1 MTKAIRYDIGRFN
14 KTKITREGFLRTTG
28 RLTRTGI
35 FTYRLPD
42 GSTRKELRLD
52 EEVFKQDSIDSFN
65 HIPITNDH
73 PFPRRLVT
81 SKNAV
86 EHQKGHTL
94 GDARQDGDHL
104 VASLIVTDEATIND
118 IKNGKQ
124 ELSNGYTCNL
134 DFSPGSFK
142 GEKYD
147 AIQRDIVGNHVAII
161 SEGTARAGSSARLT
175 LDSVDDPD
183 SDFYLADIAVMDSED
198 SDDNIDSN
206 FDDKDEPNNN
216 SSNKDKK
223 MEGVDI
229 RIDGIVYKDVRE
241 GVAQVVQAALQ
252 IRDDKIDLLNTE
264 AKTRTDELS
273 EVQGKL
279 TAAETAL
286 EKANEERV
294 DEKEIEEKVI
304 TLANERASLISTAS
318 KFLKEDAMKKLDK
331 VSPIEIMKAV
341 ILSEDSDANFDE
353 KDDSFIKGQFEASV
367 RYATDRKKKADD
379 QTTNADDAKKTD
391 TSDDDVPDSEKVRQD
406 AMTRIHAD
414 SRGIKPKED
423 K

>member
-14 KTKITREGFLRTTG
+14 KTKITREGFLHTTG

-52 EEVFKQDSIDSFN
+52 EEVFKQDSMDSFN

-86 EHQKGHTL
+86 KHQKGHTL

-147 AIQRDIVGNHVAII
+147 TIQRDIVGNHVAII

-206 FDDKDEPNNN
+206 FDNKDEPNNN
-216 SSNKDKK
+216 SSNKDRKK
-223 MEGVDI
+223 MATIKIDNVTYTEVPEGI
-229 RIDGIVYKDVRE
+229 AGP
-241 GVAQVVQAALQ
+241 VQAALQ
-252 IRDDKIDLLNTE
+252 SRDDKIDLLSKEVQT
-264 AKTRTDELS
+264 KTDEAS

-286 EKANEERV
+286 EKAEKERV

-318 KFLKEDAMKKLDK
+318 KFLKEDAMEKLDK
-331 VSPIEIMKAV
+331 KAPIEIMKAV

-367 RYATDRKKKADD
+367 RYATDRKKKANE
-379 QTTNADDAKKTD
+379 QTEKADGAKKTD
-391 TSDDDVPDSEKVRQD
+391 TSDDDIPDSEKVRQD
-406 AMTRIHAD
+406 AMTRIHND
-414 SRGIKPKED
+414 SRGIETKKEN
-423 K
+423 